1 MKDDI
6 KGIAI
11 IEFGGL
17 KSKMI
22 SFTKEDNEGD
32 KKGVNKD
39 VKENES

>member
-1 MKDDI
+1 MKDGI
-6 KGIAI
+6 KGIPV

-22 SFTKEDNEGD
+22 SFTKDSEGD

>member
-1 MKDDI
+1 MKDGI
-6 KGIAI
+6 KGIPV

-22 SFTKEDNEGD
+22 SFTKEDSEGD